1 MRRDVESQRAPN
13 VDPYDADRIEEICH
27 AALALEPAARGAFVA
42 EACAGDERTRREV
55 ESLLRHES
63 KVDGFLVEPA
73 LLAAA
78 QRIAEESERTLIGE
92 QIGVYHVQS
101 LLGTGGM
108 GEVYSARDTKLNRIV
123 ALKVLPARFALNLG
137 RSVRFTREAQ
147 LLATLNHPNIGAIYG
162 LEESHG
168 TQALVLELVEGETL
182 AEQVARGPL
191 PLARALAIARQIADA
206 IDAAHKKGVIH
217 RDLKPANVKVTPDG
231 VVKVLDFGL
240 AKAVGD
246 DESTWDLGHSP
257 MAILGKTGDG
267 MILGTAAYM
276 SPEQARGN
284 PVDKR
289 TDIWALGC
297 VLYELLT
304 GRAAFARETVAD
316 TLAAVVEQD
325 PDWTALPPATPPAII
340 RLLRHCLEKEI
351 ARRLH
356 DAPNVRLAIDE
367 EPSSNRLPV
376 EHAASIAVLA
386 FTDMSAARDQ
396 GWFCDGVA
404 EEIINALAPLKG
416 LRVAARTSAF
426 SFKGKGDDLRT
437 IGRKLNVTTVLDGT
451 VRRSGDRVR
460 ITVHLNDAADGFQ
473 LWSERYDREL
483 KDIFDVQ
490 DEIAKAIADRL
501 RVTLAGRQDRL
512 VGQATTNMEAYQ
524 LYLKGRGLVDR
535 RGANVPIGLDLL
547 RKAVALDPGYS
558 LAWAGV
564 SDALTVLAYSGAA
577 AGAQSKAEAI
587 AAAKRSIELDPTSAM
602 GHTALACAILLY
614 ENNRAMARQ
623 EFERALELS
632 PNYGMGRMWYAL
644 FYFQWAR
651 GEFELGI
658 SEARRALD
666 NDPLSA
672 YVMTNLGL
680 CLFTAG
686 ELDEAIQTCRQAV
699 QQDPESFVARWALG
713 HSLALA
719 GRFDEAISTLEA
731 AAEMSGRHSLAI
743 TALAGAF
750 GQVGKLA
757 EAHALHRELMD
768 RATRGYVSPTHL
780 ALTAE
785 AAGDRDEAM
794 AFARRAWDEREPSFI
809 LWARH
814 FPQYRTLQTDPR
826 FVAIVREMNEP

>member
-1 MRRDVESQRAPN
+1 VTLPREAWARLKEAFEGAR
-13 VDPYDADRIEEICH
+13 
-27 AALALEPAARGAFVA
+27 ALALDARPAYLA
-42 EACAGDERTRREV
+42 EVCNGDEA
-55 ESLLRHES
+55 LRHE
-63 KVDGFLVEPA
+63 VEL
-73 LLAAA
+73 LLAHNDRAA
-78 QRIAEESERTLIGE
+78 SFLETPAMLFDDSREGKRLDGQCIGP
-92 QIGVYHVQS
+92 YHVS
-101 LLGTGGM
+101 ALIGTGGM

-123 ALKVLPARFALNLG
+123 ALKVLPERFALDPE
-137 RSVRFTREAQ
+137 RSARFTREAQ
-147 LLATLNHPNIGAIYG
+147 VLATLNHPNIGAIYG

-168 TQALVLELVEGETL
+168 AQALVLELVDGETL

-206 IDAAHKKGVIH
+206 LDAAHKKGVIH
-217 RDLKPANVKVTPDG
+217 RDLKPANVKVTRDG
-231 VVKVLDFGL
+231 IVKVLDFGL

-246 DESTWDLGHSP
+246 DDSAWNLGHSP
-257 MAILGKTGDG
+257 MPILGKTGDG
-267 MILGTAAYM
+267 MMLGTAAYM
-276 SPEQARGN
+276 SPEQARGK

-289 TDIWALGC
+289 TDIWAFGC
-297 VLYELLT
+297 VLYEMLT

-316 TLAAVVEQD
+316 TLAATVEGD
-325 PDWTALPPATPPAII
+325 PEWTALPLATPPAII

-356 DAPNVRLAIDE
+356 DAANVRSEIDE
-367 EPSSNRLPV
+367 APSSNRLPA
-376 EHAASIAVLA
+376 ERAASIAVLA

-404 EEIINALAPLKG
+404 EEIINALTLLKG
-416 LRVAARTSAF
+416 LRVAARASAF
-426 SFKGKGDDLRT
+426 SFKGKDDDLQT
-437 IGRKLNVTTVLDGT
+437 IGRKLNVTTVLDGS

-460 ITVHLNDAADGFQ
+460 ITVQLNDVAGGFQ

-490 DEIAKAIADRL
+490 DEIAKTVADRL
-501 RVTLAGRQDRL
+501 RVTLAGGRDDRL
-512 VGQATTNMEAYQ
+512 VGQATTNIEAYQ
-524 LYLKGRGLVDR
+524 LYLKGRALVDR

-547 RKAVALDPGYS
+547 RKAVELDHGYS

-564 SDALTVLAYSGAA
+564 ADALTVMAYSGAA
-577 AGAQSKAEAI
+577 RGAQSKAEAI
-587 AAAKRSIELDPTSAM
+587 AAAKRSIELDPTSAT
-602 GHTALACAILLY
+602 GHTALACATLLY
-614 ENNRAMARQ
+614 ENNRAMAKQ
-623 EFERALELS
+623 EFERALELN

-644 FYFQWAR
+644 FYLQWAR
-651 GEFELGI
+651 GELELGI
-658 SEARRALD
+658 KEARRALES
-666 NDPLSA
+666 DPLSA

-680 CLFTAG
+680 CLLTAG
-686 ELDEAIQTCRQAV
+686 RLDDAIQTCRGAV

-719 GRFDEAISTLEA
+719 GRFDEAITTLDA
-731 AAEMSGRHSLAI
+731 AAEMSRRHSLAI
-743 TALAGAF
+743 TALAGAL
-750 GQVGKLA
+750 GQAGKPV
-757 EAHALHRELMD
+757 EAHALHRELID

-826 FVAIVREMNEP
+826 FVAIVREMNDH

>member
-1 MRRDVESQRAPN
+1 MTLPREAWARLKEAFEGAR
-13 VDPYDADRIEEICH
+13 
-27 AALALEPAARGAFVA
+27 ALALDARPAYLA
-42 EACAGDERTRREV
+42 EVCKGDEALRREV
-55 ESLLRHES
+55 EL
-63 KVDGFLVEPA
+63 
-73 LLAAA
+73 LLAHNDQAA
-78 QRIAEESERTLIGE
+78 SFLETPAMQLDDSLVAKSLEGQCIGPYQIATLI
-92 QIGVYHVQS
+92 
-101 LLGTGGM
+101 GTGGM

-123 ALKVLPARFALNLG
+123 ALKVLPDQFALNPA
-137 RSVRFTREAQ
+137 RSARFTREAQ

-168 TQALVLELVEGETL
+168 AQALVLELVEGETL

-206 IDAAHKKGVIH
+206 LDAAHKKGIIH

-246 DESTWDLGHSP
+246 DDSTWDLGHSP

-289 TDIWALGC
+289 TDIWAFGC

-316 TLAAVVEQD
+316 TLAAIVERD
-325 PDWTALPPATPPAII
+325 PEWTALPPATPPTII

-351 ARRLH
+351 ARRVN

-367 EPSSNRLPV
+367 EPSSNRLPA

-396 GWFCDGVA
+396 AWFCDGVA

-437 IGRKLNVTTVLDGT
+437 IGRKLNVTTVLDGS

-460 ITVHLNDAADGFQ
+460 ITVQLNDVADGFQ

-501 RVTLAGRQDRL
+501 RVTLAGGRDDRL

-547 RKAVALDPGYS
+547 RKAVELDPGYS

-564 SDALTVLAYSGAA
+564 SDALTVMAYSGAA

-587 AAAKRSIELDPTSAM
+587 AAAKRSIELDPTSAT
-602 GHTALACAILLY
+602 GHTALACATLLY

-623 EFERALELS
+623 EFERALEFS

-658 SEARRALD
+658 TEARRALD

-686 ELDEAIQTCRQAV
+686 QLDEAIQTCRRAV

-719 GRFDEAISTLEA
+719 GRFDDAISTLEA

-750 GQVGKLA
+750 GQVGKQA

-826 FVAIVREMNEP
+826 FVAILREMNEP